1 MTQIMRHP
9 ARSFQPG
16 DWVRWRQGPVDV
28 TGKVVACVPRGR
40 SGAEVFLKLASP
52 NAEFVAAPHRTQE
65 VESYLVRVTGTT
77 WERARVYWPMAR
89 SLEASDWVKEVD
101 VVAEALVVGG
111 VANG

>member
-1 MTQIMRHP
+1 VRRP

-65 VESYLVRVTGTT
+65 VESYLVRVRGQA
-77 WERARVYWPMAR
+77 WAQDRVYWPLAR
-89 SLEASDWVKEVD
+89 SLEASDVVEVMTGT
-101 VVAEALVVGG
+101 LVGD